1 MKISLTK
8 RMKKFADL
16 ISKKKIADIGC
27 DHGKITA
34 ELFLKNK
41 IDFAIVSDI
50 SRPSAEKAKKLL
62 ENLGVKA
69 FEMRVG
75 DGLETITKEDKIE
88 AILISGMGGEEII
101 KILSNSSLKF
111 EEYILGPQHGEL
123 LLKKYLVQNGFK
135 IVLDKTILDGKYYNL
150 IKCVPGQD
158 ERSED
163 DLILSPDNFENNED
177 FLSFLSYRKE
187 KLDLI
192 LKSNKDKQME
202 RELELTR
209 NALEYL
215 KGKNNE

>member
-16 ISKKKIADIGC
+16 ISKKRIADIGC

-34 ELFLKNK
+34 KLFLENK

-101 KILSNSSLKF
+101 KILSL
-111 EEYILGPQHGEL
+111 
-123 LLKKYLVQNGFK
+123 
-135 IVLDKTILDGKYYNL
+135 
-150 IKCVPGQD
+150 
-158 ERSED
+158 
-163 DLILSPDNFENNED
+163 
-177 FLSFLSYRKE
+177 
-187 KLDLI
+187 
-192 LKSNKDKQME
+192 
-202 RELELTR
+202 
-209 NALEYL
+209 
-215 KGKNNE
+215 